1 MNIPDCI
8 KKKQKELCLNK
19 ATQLV
24 KGNKVYWELSQVD
37 KEGNPEPTGLP
48 LIYEV
53 TGDNARELSVDESF
67 QILELCNITTL
78 GTYPSA
84 RNRDYTVWF
93 GETEDMF
100 VYAGFK
106 INNQRDCPLVLTT
119 TRLSRVFRFCKGC
132 SSLEKATEEAGIV
145 FYRYEGLPT
154 WMESSLKRKIM
165 NVVKYAIHPGNSTKL
180 YDIEGIEPFLKPQ

>member
-8 KKKQKELCLNK
+8 KKKQKELRLNT
-19 ATQLV
+19 ATQIV
-24 KGNKVYWELSQVD
+24 KGNKVYWGLSQVD

-84 RNRDYTVWF
+84 KNSYCTVWF
-93 GETEDMF
+93 GETEDLF
-100 VYAGFK
+100 VYASFNM
-106 INNQRDCPLVLTT
+106 NNQRDCPLVLTT
-119 TRLSRVFRFCKGC
+119 KRLSDVFRFCKGC

-145 FYRYEGLPT
+145 FNRREGLPT
-154 WMESSLKRKIM
+154 WMESSLRRKIM
-165 NVVKYAIHPGNSTKL
+165 QIVKDKIYRDNSPKS
-180 YDIEGIEPFLKPQ
+180 YDIEGIEPFLRPL

>member
-1 MNIPDCI
+1 M
-8 KKKQKELCLNK
+8 
-19 ATQLV
+19 
-24 KGNKVYWELSQVD
+24 
-37 KEGNPEPTGLP
+37 
-48 LIYEV
+48 
-53 TGDNARELSVDESF
+53 
-67 QILELCNITTL
+67 NITTL

-84 RNRDYTVWF
+84 KNRDYTVWF

-119 TRLSRVFRFCKGC
+119 KNLSDVFRFCKGC

-154 WMESSLKRKIM
+154 WMESSLKRKIIK
-165 NVVKYAIHPGNSTKL
+165 VVKCKTYRDNTPKS
-180 YDIEGIEPFLKPQ
+180 YDIEGIEPFLKPL

>member
-1 MNIPDCI
+1 M
-8 KKKQKELCLNK
+8 
-19 ATQLV
+19 
-24 KGNKVYWELSQVD
+24 
-37 KEGNPEPTGLP
+37 
-48 LIYEV
+48 
-53 TGDNARELSVDESF
+53 
-67 QILELCNITTL
+67 NITTL

-119 TRLSRVFRFCKGC
+119 TRLSHVFRFCKGC

-154 WMESSLKRKIM
+154 WMESSLKQKIM
-165 NVVKYAIHPGNSTKL
+165 NVVKHRRMEFIKDAKHPNNSTKS
-180 YDIEGIEPFLKPQ
+180 YDIEGIEPFLKPL